1 MKMFSFL
8 RLICILFSV
17 LSFGLSLNNRFFER
31 SRLCS
36 FKLRNSKLEMRT
48 LLIDNFDSYTY
59 NIWQLLSEV
68 NGEEPLVV
76 YNNAFNYNWDE
87 LLLQLPKFD
96 NIVISPGPGSPDVH
110 SDFGICKEAILRSN
124 LPVLGVCLGHQG
136 IAHSFGATVSRA
148 KVPMHGRLSSI
159 RHSNDGLFHNIGQ
172 ESKVVRYHSLV
183 VESDTLPAELRATAW
198 TPDGVMMGLE
208 HISKPIYG
216 VQFHPESIATACGKQ
231 LFTNFKLLSEKYH
244 QNLKLAAIPESKTES
259 VTHHIINNMIKD
271 TLSSQ
276 KRNIIVSK
284 KSFTTNVDMKSV
296 FRELYGKSSASFW
309 LDSSSSG
316 PVQGR
321 ADRTTPLSIIGDL
334 DSSASAYAIEYH
346 GSNRITKRRTG
357 QEKTELLNMNIFEY
371 LEQEL
376 EINKRISDVIHYSED
391 SRSPSNTAQPIFTR
405 SEGET
410 ALPFNATDAFF
421 GFLGYEARHEATE
434 ILTRHYEN
442 SYEKYNLSA
451 THAEHFQSSKWVG
464 NLSHP
469 MSFFMRPKQYVVF
482 NHIDNSI
489 YVVSIADNDGGKD
502 SISEAKESS
511 LRLMDRIGAVV
522 EMSNAR
528 PVAPSTGSTGSTVAG
543 IQSTNSVLYA
553 VKSKDEYRSDIL
565 ECLEYIKAG
574 ESYEIC
580 LTLQFKG
587 TKDTESGVTAEPLD
601 VYESLR
607 SRNPAPYSCFFH
619 YDPLLFMAPT
629 TSTPSSTLSS
639 THSSIST
646 TTSTTS
652 SDTAESSANLENP
665 ILTSSSPDPG
675 SKSRNLDESL
685 SWYLP
690 GGFTIC
696 SSSPERYLKSS
707 KVITIQ
713 LSSILFI
720 V

>member
-1 MKMFSFL
+1 M
-8 RLICILFSV
+8 

-31 SRLCS
+31 SQLCS

-148 KVPMHGRLSSI
+148 KIPMHGRLSSI

-216 VQFHPESIATACGKQ
+216 VQFHPESIATGCGKQ

-244 QNLKLAAIPESKTES
+244 QNLKLAEIQEIEEKP
-259 VTHHIINNMIKD
+259 VTHHRVNNKD
-271 TLSSQ
+271 PFSAQ

-284 KSFTTNVDMKSV
+284 RSFTSNVDMKSI

-321 ADRTTPLSIIGDL
+321 ADRTTPLSVIGDL
-334 DSSASAYAIEYH
+334 DSSANAYAIEYH

-357 QEKTELLNMNIFEY
+357 QEKTESLNINIFEY

-376 EINKRISDVIHYSED
+376 EINKRISDVIHYGEDRRTSSE
-391 SRSPSNTAQPIFTR
+391 SARPVFTR

-489 YVVSIADNDGGKD
+489 YVVSIADNEGGRDG
-502 SISEAKESS
+502 ISDAKESS

-522 EMSNAR
+522 DVSIAR
-528 PVAPSTGSTGSTVAG
+528 PVAPSTGSTVSKGSSVPR

-553 VKSKDEYRSDIL
+553 VKTKDEYRSDIL

-587 TKDTESGVTAEPLD
+587 TKDTEGGMTAEPLD

-619 YDPLLFMAPT
+619 YDPLLFMSPT
-629 TSTPSSTLSS
+629 PSTPSSTASS
-639 THSSIST
+639 TSS
-646 TTSTTS
+646 TTSTTASGTAGS
-652 SDTAESSANLENP
+652 SSNLENP
-665 ILTSSSPDPG
+665 TSTSSSSDPG
-675 SKSRNLDESL
+675 TKSRNLDESL

-707 KVITIQ
+707 KVITKRPT
-713 LSSILFI
+713 
-720 V
+720 

>member
-1 MKMFSFL
+1 MFSFL

-17 LSFGLSLNNRFFER
+17 LSFGLSLNNRYFER

-96 NIVISPGPGSPDVH
+96 NIVISPGPGSPGVH

-148 KVPMHGRLSSI
+148 KIPMHGRLSSI

-172 ESKVVRYHSLV
+172 DSKVVRYHSLV

-216 VQFHPESIATACGKQ
+216 VQFHPESIGTACGKQ

-244 QNLKLAAIPESKTES
+244 QNLKLAEIQEIEAEP
-259 VTHHIINNMIKD
+259 VTHHVVNNVNND
-271 TLSSQ
+271 PFSAQ

-284 KSFTTNVDMKSV
+284 RSFTTNVDMKSV

-316 PVQGR
+316 PLQGR

-334 DSSASAYAIEYH
+334 DSSANAYSIEYH

-357 QEKTELLNMNIFEY
+357 QQKTESLNMNIFEY

-376 EINKRISDVIHYSED
+376 EFNKRISDVIHYSED
-391 SRSPSNTAQPIFTR
+391 NRTSSESAGPVFTR

-451 THAEHFQSSKWVG
+451 THAEHFQSSKWVD

-489 YVVSIADNDGGKD
+489 YVVSIADNDRGRDG
-502 SISEAKESS
+502 ISEAKESS

-522 EMSNAR
+522 EVSNAR
-528 PVAPSTGSTGSTVAG
+528 PVAPSTGSKGSTGSSVPS

-587 TKDTESGVTAEPLD
+587 TKDTEGGVTAEPLD

-619 YDPLLFMAPT
+619 YDPLLFMSPT
-629 TSTPSSTLSS
+629 PSTPSSTPSS
-639 THSSIST
+639 TSS
-646 TTSTTS
+646 TTSTTPSGSAGS
-652 SDTAESSANLENP
+652 SSNLENP
-665 ILTSSSPDPG
+665 TSTSTSSDPG
-675 SKSRNLDESL
+675 TKSRNLDESL

-707 KVITIQ
+707 KVISVQ
-713 LSSILFI
+713 PS
-720 V
+720 

>member
-1 MKMFSFL
+1 
-8 RLICILFSV
+8 
-17 LSFGLSLNNRFFER
+17 
-31 SRLCS
+31 
-36 FKLRNSKLEMRT
+36 MRT

-76 YNNAFNYNWDE
+76 YNNAFDYNWDE

-110 SDFGICKEAILRSN
+110 SDFGICKAAILRSN

-159 RHSNDGLFHNIGQ
+159 RHSDNGLFHNIEQ
-172 ESKVVRYHSLV
+172 DSKVVRYHSLV
-183 VESDTLPAELRATAW
+183 VEADSLPPELRATAW
-198 TPDGVMMGLE
+198 TTDGVMMGLE

-231 LFTNFKLLSEKYH
+231 LFTNFKSLSEKYH
-244 QNLKLAAIPESKTES
+244 RNLKFMEIPEATAKP
-259 VTHHIINNMIKD
+259 IINHAVNNAQQNNPI
-271 TLSSQ
+271 TR
-276 KRNIIVSK
+276 KRNIMISRR
-284 KSFTTNVDMKSV
+284 SFSTNIDMKSV
-296 FRELYGKSSASFW
+296 FREIYGKSSASFW

-321 ADRTTPLSIIGDL
+321 ADKTTPLSIIGDL
-334 DSSASAYAIEYH
+334 DSSMNAYAIEYH

-357 QEKTELLNMNIFEY
+357 QQKTESLNMNIFEY
-371 LEQEL
+371 LDQEL
-376 EINKRISDVIHYSED
+376 VMNKNITDVIYFSDDNRRITKEA
-391 SRSPSNTAQPIFTR
+391 RPVFIRN
-405 SEGET
+405 EGEIV
-410 ALPFNATDAFF
+410 LPFNATDAYF

-434 ILTRHYEN
+434 ILTRQYEN

-469 MSFFMRPKQYVVF
+469 MSFFIRPTQYVVL
-482 NHIDNSI
+482 NHADNSI
-489 YVVSIADNDGGKD
+489 YIVSIVEDNDNDNEGKEKETE
-502 SISEAKESS
+502 SILEAEESS
-511 LRLMDRIGAVV
+511 INLMDRIAAVIQS
-522 EMSNAR
+522 SNAL
-528 PVAPSTGSTGSTVAG
+528 PVVPSTGSTSSTVTTV
-543 IQSTNSVLYA
+543 QKNNSVLFA
-553 VKSKDEYRSDIL
+553 VKTKDEYRSDIL

-587 TKDTESGVTAEPLD
+587 IKDTEGEGEGGVQAEPLD

-607 SRNPAPYSCFFH
+607 NRNPAPYSCYFH
-619 YDPLLFMAPT
+619 YDPLLLMSSTPS
-629 TSTPSSTLSS
+629 TSSTPTPSSTSS
-639 THSSIST
+639 GITKPSSSFLDIP
-646 TTSTTS
+646 TSTSTSTS
-652 SDTAESSANLENP
+652 SASDLGPN
-665 ILTSSSPDPG
+665 
-675 SKSRNLDESL
+675 SKYLDDSL
-685 SWYLP
+685 SWYLA

-696 SSSPERYLKSS
+696 SSSPERYLKSF
-707 KVITIQ
+707 KV
-713 LSSILFI
+713 LSILLFSSFFFLTYNSKFYFI
-720 V
+720 YKCISFILFFYCFFLYFIL

>member
-1 MKMFSFL
+1 
-8 RLICILFSV
+8 
-17 LSFGLSLNNRFFER
+17 
-31 SRLCS
+31 
-36 FKLRNSKLEMRT
+36 MRT

-76 YNNAFNYNWDE
+76 YNNAFDYNWDE

-96 NIVISPGPGSPDVH
+96 NIVVSPGPGSPDVH
-110 SDFGICKEAILRSN
+110 SDFGICKAAILRSN

-244 QNLKLAAIPESKTES
+244 QNLKLAEIQQSKIES
-259 VTHHIINNMIKD
+259 VTHHVVNNEHKD

-357 QEKTELLNMNIFEY
+357 QEKTESLNMNIFEY

-391 SRSPSNTAQPIFTR
+391 NRSPSNTAKPVFTR

-502 SISEAKESS
+502 GISEAKEFS

-522 EMSNAR
+522 EVSNAV
-528 PVAPSTGSTGSTVAG
+528 PVAPSTGSTVAG

-587 TKDTESGVTAEPLD
+587 TKDTEGGVTAEPLD

-619 YDPLLFMAPT
+619 YNPLLFMSPT
-629 TSTPSSTLSS
+629 PSTLSSTPSSTHSS
-639 THSSIST
+639 TQSSTST
-646 TTSTTS
+646 TTSTTAS
-652 SDTAESSANLENP
+652 TTTSGTAESSSNFENP
-665 ILTSSSPDPG
+665 TSTSSSSDPG

-707 KVITIQ
+707 KVTTIQ
-713 LSSILFI
+713 LSSIFC
-720 V
+720 VV